1 MSDSRLLCRLGTQL
15 TRKPSSLRKG
25 RPWLKMPASARSS
38 TASPEPN
45 EFPRRAGKP
54 VPAGKY
60 DKNPISPS
68 QSTFSFDNEEPAQAG
83 VTFKPNTFDETQL
96 SRKFDRVSPKDSAP
110 VSTVKRDQ
118 QETNLSRRKSQ
129 FYSEVFA
136 YREPNISTRN
146 RIHQYSIIT
155 AEVKTNVI
163 VCFLE
168 VTMLISRH
176 KPNHPWLHR

>member
-1 MSDSRLLCRLGTQL
+1 MA
-15 TRKPSSLRKG
+15 
-25 RPWLKMPASARSS
+25 ASARSS
-38 TASPEPN
+38 TASPEPA
-45 EFPRRAGKP
+45 EFPRRAGKNLT
-54 VPAGKY
+54 GKY

-83 VTFKPNTFDETQL
+83 VTFKPNMFDETQI
-96 SRKFDRVSPKDSAP
+96 SRKFDRNVPKDSAL

-136 YREPNISTRN
+136 YREPNISARN
-146 RIHQYSIIT
+146 KILQYSIIT

-163 VCFLE
+163 VCFRWYNAHLLSY
-168 VTMLISRH
+168 V
-176 KPNHPWLHR
+176 